1 MANKLQ
7 ILSNGDSFDL
17 FEGEAERFYITY
29 QIHDLSNLQTRN
41 GDFSRRVSL
50 PLTSRNKDILGA
62 ALPTISRF
70 DSVAVGTIPCEILVN
85 DMPALSNAY
94 FVIDTQEENSV
105 TIQIFGGISKFYSDL
120 PDTSIRT
127 LNFPSFFWTDAGIT
141 DKSDATTGV
150 VTAFAQWITNQSY
163 REANQDDLDSAP
175 EMNEGGF
182 FVYCKSILE
191 KIFEGF
197 TDLTFDTSAMDA
209 QFSKY
214 AVGCSMPLIH
224 DRYTNGETAPNNLIE
239 PENYLPNISQRDFV
253 REIFKLQNIV
263 AIEDNDQVTLKYFKS
278 LETTSSANLVL
289 NTDNT
294 KTIYNT
300 FKTYS
305 QINDLKYST
314 DDIIERTDFDS
325 SFSVNSETLPLSG
338 TIIQSKFFPSDEGET
353 LSTADKAA
361 LPYWSVERYVADV
374 NFQPSNGSINFT
386 TNQSSSFEIGDIVD
400 LPVQN
405 ARRIVTLNADN
416 DGGTVDRAFTSATHT
431 NNPKYYRYES
441 ENKELRIVSM
451 EDISS
456 WQYRLNG
463 ELFLSKTSGAKKALF
478 IDALKWDNLKTE
490 YYSLLVDSME
500 KPFIIKAW
508 INIPTISLLTLNPL
522 APVYVEDYNA
532 YFYINKLEQ
541 WRLNTSARVELIE
554 IPI

>member
-1 MANKLQ
+1 VANKLQ

-85 DMPALSNAY
+85 DMPALSDSY

-105 TIQIFGGISKFYSDL
+105 TIQIFGGISKFYSDVPDL
-120 PDTSIRT
+120 PISA
-127 LNFPSFFWTDAGIT
+127 LSF
-141 DKSDATTGV
+141 
-150 VTAFAQWITNQSY
+150 TAFNWTPTGIKSKTDTTSDVVIPDAQWVTNQSE
-163 REANQDDLDSAP
+163 RLLPSSSPNIA
-175 EMNEGGF
+175 EMNEAGF
-182 FVYCKSILE
+182 FIYCHSVLT
-191 KIFEGF
+191 KIFAGF
-197 TDLTFDTSAMDA
+197 TGLTFDTSEMDA
-209 QFSKY
+209 QYSKY
-214 AVGCSMPLIH
+214 AVACAMPLLH
-224 DRYTNGETAPNNLIE
+224 NQYTNGETITTTINPQDYF
-239 PENYLPNISQRDFV
+239 PDISQRDFI

-263 AIEDNDQVTLKYFKS
+263 AVEANNVVTLKYFKG
-278 LETTSSANLVL
+278 LETATSQNLVL

-305 QINDLKYST
+305 QTNELKYSD
-314 DDIIERTDFDS
+314 DDIVEGTDYDS
-325 SFSVNSETLPLSG
+325 SFPVNSETLPLSG
-338 TIIQSKFFPSDEGET
+338 TIIQSKFFPCDLGEA
-353 LSTADKAA
+353 LVPNVRSTAAA
-361 LPYWSVERYVADV
+361 WDVEYFKSAV
-374 NFQPSNGSINFT
+374 NFHPSSGTLNFT
-386 TNQSSSFEIGDIVD
+386 TNHPFEGNIGDIVTSIG
-400 LPVQN
+400 
-405 ARRIVTLNADN
+405 RIVTLDATKES
-416 DGGTVDRAFTSATHT
+416 GTVSTNFTSSTSV
-431 NNPKYYRYES
+431 NIPPYYRYKA
-441 ENKELRIVSM
+441 NGRTMQVVSI
-451 EDISS
+451 EDASLYNMHYNGAVFSS
-456 WQYRLNG
+456 NG
-463 ELFLSKTSGAKKALF
+463 PAKRAEF
-478 IDALKWDNLKTE
+478 TTAMKWDNLKTE
-490 YYSLLVDSME
+490 YYQLLVDSME

-508 INIPTISLLTLNPL
+508 INIPSISLLALNPL

>member
-7 ILSNGDSFDL
+7 ILSNGDTFDL

-85 DMPALSNAY
+85 DMPALSDSY

-105 TIQIFGGISKFYSDL
+105 TIQIFGGISKFYSDVPDL
-120 PDTSIRT
+120 PISA
-127 LNFPSFFWTDAGIT
+127 LSFTAFDWDATGIT
-141 DKSDATTGV
+141 SKTNTTSDV
-150 VTAFAQWITNQSY
+150 VIPDAQWVTNQSY
-163 REANQDDLDSAP
+163 RLTPTQTEQIT
-175 EMNEGGF
+175 EMNEAGF
-182 FVYCKSILE
+182 FIYCHSVLT
-191 KIFEGF
+191 KIFAGF
-197 TDLTFDTSAMDA
+197 TGLTFDTSEMDA
-209 QFSKY
+209 QYSKY
-214 AVGCSMPLIH
+214 AVACAMPLLH
-224 DRYTNGETAPNNLIE
+224 NQYTNGETITTTINPQDYF
-239 PENYLPNISQRDFV
+239 PDISQRDFI
-253 REIFKLQNIV
+253 REIFKLQNIIAV
-263 AIEDNDQVTLKYFKS
+263 EANNVVTLKYFKG
-278 LETTSSANLVL
+278 LESATSQNLVL

-305 QINDLKYST
+305 QTNELKYSD
-314 DDIIERTDFDS
+314 DDIVEGTDYDS
-325 SFSVNSETLPLSG
+325 SFLVNSDTLPLSG
-338 TIIQSKFFPSDEGET
+338 TIIQSKFFPCDVGET
-353 LSTADKAA
+353 ISTKVRAA
-361 LPYWSVERYVADV
+361 VGCWEVESFRSDH
-374 NFQPSNGSINFT
+374 NFHFT
-386 TNQSSSFEIGDIVD
+386 TGTIDFTVSQSASVKIGDLVSFGA
-400 LPVQN
+400 QGY
-405 ARRIVTLNADN
+405 RRIITLNADA
-416 DGGTVDRAFTSATHT
+416 DVGTVDRVFTSTGT
-431 NNPKYYRYES
+431 WQRPFYLRYKKNNRS
-441 ENKELRIVSM
+441 LNIVSV
-451 EDISS
+451 EDQAGSYSFKI
-456 WQYRLNG
+456 NG
-463 ELFLSKTSGAKKALF
+463 ELILSNNPYKRAEFTTAM
-478 IDALKWDNLKTE
+478 KWDNLKTE
-490 YYSLLVDSME
+490 YYQLLVDSME

>member
-85 DMPALSNAY
+85 DMPALSDSY

-105 TIQIFGGISKFYSDL
+105 TIQIFGGISKFYSDVPDL
-120 PDTSIRT
+120 PISA
-127 LNFPSFFWTDAGIT
+127 LSFTAFDWDATGIT
-141 DKSDATTGV
+141 SKTNTTSDV
-150 VTAFAQWITNQSY
+150 VIPDAQWVTNQSY
-163 REANQDDLDSAP
+163 RLAP
-175 EMNEGGF
+175 IDTDQITEMNEAGF
-182 FVYCKSILE
+182 FIYCHSVLT
-191 KIFEGF
+191 KIFAGF
-197 TDLTFDTSAMDA
+197 TGLTFDTSEMDA
-209 QFSKY
+209 QYSKY
-214 AVGCSMPLIH
+214 AVACAMPLLH
-224 DRYTNGETAPNNLIE
+224 NQYTNGETITTTINPQDYF
-239 PENYLPNISQRDFV
+239 PDISQRDFI
-253 REIFKLQNIV
+253 REIFKLQNIIAV
-263 AIEDNDQVTLKYFKS
+263 EANNVVTLKYFKG
-278 LETTSSANLVL
+278 LESATSQNLVL

-305 QINDLKYST
+305 QTNELKYSD
-314 DDIIERTDFDS
+314 DDIVEGTDYDS
-325 SFSVNSETLPLSG
+325 SFLVNSDTLPLSG
-338 TIIQSKFFPSDEGET
+338 TIIQSKFFPCDVGET
-353 LSTADKAA
+353 ISTKVRAA
-361 LPYWSVERYVADV
+361 VGCWEVESFRSDH
-374 NFQPSNGSINFT
+374 NFHFT
-386 TNQSSSFEIGDIVD
+386 TGTIDFTVSQSASVKIGDLVSFGA
-400 LPVQN
+400 QGY
-405 ARRIVTLNADN
+405 RRIITLNADA
-416 DGGTVDRAFTSATHT
+416 DVGTVDRVFTSTGT
-431 NNPKYYRYES
+431 WQRPFYLRYKKNNRS
-441 ENKELRIVSM
+441 LNIVSV
-451 EDISS
+451 EDQAGSYSFKI
-456 WQYRLNG
+456 NG
-463 ELFLSKTSGAKKALF
+463 ELILSNNPYKRAEFTTAM
-478 IDALKWDNLKTE
+478 KWDNLKTE
-490 YYSLLVDSME
+490 YYQLLVDSME

>member
-85 DMPALSNAY
+85 DMPALSDSY

-105 TIQIFGGISKFYSDL
+105 TIQIFGGISKFYSDVPDL
-120 PDTSIRT
+120 PISA
-127 LNFPSFFWTDAGIT
+127 LSFTAFNWTPTGIT
-141 DKSDATTGV
+141 SKTDTTSDV
-150 VTAFAQWITNQSY
+150 VIPDAQWVTNQSE
-163 REANQDDLDSAP
+163 RLLPSSSPNIA
-175 EMNEGGF
+175 EMNEAGF
-182 FVYCKSILE
+182 FIYCHSVLT
-191 KIFEGF
+191 KIFAGF
-197 TDLTFDTSAMDA
+197 TGLTFDTSEMDA
-209 QFSKY
+209 QYSKY
-214 AVGCSMPLIH
+214 AVACAMPLLH
-224 DRYTNGETAPNNLIE
+224 DQYTNGETITTTINPQDYF
-239 PENYLPNISQRDFV
+239 PDISQRDFI

-263 AIEDNDQVTLKYFKS
+263 AVEANNVVTLKYFKG
-278 LETTSSANLVL
+278 LETATSQNLVL

-305 QINDLKYST
+305 QTNELKYSD
-314 DDIIERTDFDS
+314 DDIVEGTDYDS
-325 SFSVNSETLPLSG
+325 SFPVNSDTLPLSG
-338 TIIQSKFFPSDEGET
+338 TIIQSKFFPCDLGEA
-353 LSTADKAA
+353 LVPNVRSTAAA
-361 LPYWSVERYVADV
+361 WDVEYFKSAV
-374 NFQPSNGSINFT
+374 NFHPSSGTLNFT
-386 TNQSSSFEIGDIVD
+386 TNHPFEGNIGDIVTG
-400 LPVQN
+400 VG
-405 ARRIVTLNADN
+405 RIVTLDATKES
-416 DGGTVDRAFTSATHT
+416 GTVSTNFTSSTSV
-431 NNPKYYRYES
+431 NIPPYYRYKA
-441 ENKELRIVSM
+441 NGRTMQVVSI
-451 EDISS
+451 EDASLYNMHYNGAVFSS
-456 WQYRLNG
+456 NQP
-463 ELFLSKTSGAKKALF
+463 AKRAEF
-478 IDALKWDNLKTE
+478 TTAMKWDNLKTE
-490 YYSLLVDSME
+490 YYQLLVDSME

-508 INIPTISLLTLNPL
+508 INIPTISLLKLNPL

>member
-7 ILSNGDSFDL
+7 ILSNGDTFDL

-85 DMPALSNAY
+85 DMPALSDSY

-105 TIQIFGGISKFYSDL
+105 TIQIFGGISKFYSDVPDL
-120 PDTSIRT
+120 PISA
-127 LNFPSFFWTDAGIT
+127 LSFTAFDWDATGIT
-141 DKSDATTGV
+141 SKTNTTSDV
-150 VTAFAQWITNQSY
+150 VIPDAQWVTNQSY
-163 REANQDDLDSAP
+163 RLTPTQTEQIT
-175 EMNEGGF
+175 EMNEAGF
-182 FVYCKSILE
+182 FIYCHSVLT
-191 KIFEGF
+191 KIFAGF
-197 TDLTFDTSAMDA
+197 TGLTFDTSEMDA
-209 QFSKY
+209 QYSKY
-214 AVGCSMPLIH
+214 AVACAMPLLH
-224 DRYTNGETAPNNLIE
+224 NQYTNGETITTTINPQDYF
-239 PENYLPNISQRDFV
+239 PDISQRDFI
-253 REIFKLQNIV
+253 REIFKLQNIIAV
-263 AIEDNDQVTLKYFKS
+263 EANNVVTLKYFKG
-278 LETTSSANLVL
+278 LETATSQNLVL

-305 QINDLKYST
+305 QTNELKYSD
-314 DDIIERTDFDS
+314 DDIVEGTDYDS
-325 SFSVNSETLPLSG
+325 SFLVNSDTLPLSG
-338 TIIQSKFFPSDEGET
+338 TIIQSKFFPCDVGET
-353 LSTADKAA
+353 ISTKVRAA
-361 LPYWSVERYVADV
+361 VGCWEVESFRSDH
-374 NFQPSNGSINFT
+374 NFHFT
-386 TNQSSSFEIGDIVD
+386 TGTIDFTVSQSASVKIGDLVSFGA
-400 LPVQN
+400 QGY
-405 ARRIVTLNADN
+405 RRIITLNADA
-416 DGGTVDRAFTSATHT
+416 DVGTVDRVFTSTGTWQRPFYLRYKA
-431 NNPKYYRYES
+431 NNRS
-441 ENKELRIVSM
+441 LNIVSV
-451 EDISS
+451 EDQAGSYSFKI
-456 WQYRLNG
+456 NG
-463 ELFLSKTSGAKKALF
+463 ELILSNNPYKRAEFTTAM
-478 IDALKWDNLKTE
+478 KWDNLKTE
-490 YYSLLVDSME
+490 YYQLLVDSME

>member
-50 PLTSRNKDILGA
+50 PLTSRNKGILGA
-62 ALPTISRF
+62 ALPSISRF

-85 DMPALSNAY
+85 DMPALSDSY

-105 TIQIFGGISKFYSDL
+105 TIQIFGGISKFYSDVPDL
-120 PDTSIRT
+120 PISA
-127 LNFPSFFWTDAGIT
+127 LSFTAFDWDSAGIISKT
-141 DKSDATTGV
+141 NTTSDV
-150 VTAFAQWITNQSY
+150 VIPNAQWITNQSF
-163 REANQDDLDSAP
+163 RLAGNQTGQIT
-175 EMNEGGF
+175 EMNEAGF
-182 FVYCKSILE
+182 FMYCKSILD

-197 TDLTFDTSAMDA
+197 TNLTFDTSAMDA

-214 AVGCSMPLIH
+214 AVACAMPLLH
-224 DRYTNGETAPNNLIE
+224 DQYTNGDTITNTINPQDYF
-239 PENYLPNISQRDFV
+239 PDISQRDFV

-263 AIEDNDQVTLKYFKS
+263 AVEANNVVTLKYFKA
-278 LETTSSANLVL
+278 LETATSQNLVL

-305 QINDLKYST
+305 QTNELKYSD
-314 DDIIERTDFDS
+314 DDIVERTDADS
-325 SFSVNSETLPLSG
+325 SFPVNSETLPLSG
-338 TIIQSKFFPSDEGET
+338 TIIQSKFFPCDVGET
-353 LSTADKAA
+353 ISTTVRAA
-361 LPYWSVERYVADV
+361 VGCWEVESFRSDYNFHFTTATV
-374 NFQPSNGSINFT
+374 NFTVTDSASVK
-386 TNQSSSFEIGDIVD
+386 IGDLVSFGA
-400 LPVQN
+400 QGY
-405 ARRIVTLNADN
+405 RRIITLNADA
-416 DGGTVDRAFTSATHT
+416 DVGTVDRVFTSTGTWQRPFYLRYKA
-431 NNPKYYRYES
+431 NNRS
-441 ENKELRIVSM
+441 LNIVSV
-451 EDISS
+451 EDQAGSYTFAI
-456 WQYRLNG
+456 NG
-463 ELFLSKTSGAKKALF
+463 ELILSNNPYKRAEFTTAM
-478 IDALKWDNLKTE
+478 KWDNLKTE
-490 YYSLLVDSME
+490 YYQLLVDSME

-541 WRLNTSARVELIE
+541 WRLNTSARVELIQ

>member
-1 MANKLQ
+1 VANKLQ
-7 ILSNGDSFDL
+7 ILSNGDTFDL

-85 DMPALSNAY
+85 DMPALSDSY

-105 TIQIFGGISKFYSDL
+105 TIQIFGGISKFYSDVPDL
-120 PDTSIRT
+120 PISA
-127 LNFPSFFWTDAGIT
+127 LSFTAFDWDSTGIT
-141 DKSDATTGV
+141 SKTNTTSDV
-150 VTAFAQWITNQSY
+150 VIPDAQWITNQSY
-163 REANQDDLDSAP
+163 RLAP
-175 EMNEGGF
+175 IDTEQITEMNEAGF
-182 FVYCKSILE
+182 FIYCHSVLT
-191 KIFEGF
+191 KIFAGF
-197 TDLTFDTSAMDA
+197 TGLTFDTSAMDA
-209 QFSKY
+209 QYSKY
-214 AVGCSMPLIH
+214 AVACAMPLLH
-224 DRYTNGETAPNNLIE
+224 NQYTNSETITTTINPQDYF
-239 PENYLPNISQRDFV
+239 PDISQRDFI

-263 AIEDNDQVTLKYFKS
+263 AVEANNVVTLKYFKG
-278 LETTSSANLVL
+278 LETATSQNLVL

-305 QINDLKYST
+305 QTNELKYSD
-314 DDIIERTDFDS
+314 DDIVERTDADS
-325 SFSVNSETLPLSG
+325 SFNVNSETLPLSG
-338 TIIQSKFFPSDEGET
+338 TIIQSKFFPCDVGET
-353 LSTADKAA
+353 ISTTVRAA
-361 LPYWSVERYVADV
+361 VGCWEVESFRSDY
-374 NFQPSNGSINFT
+374 NFHFT
-386 TNQSSSFEIGDIVD
+386 TGTIDFTVTQSASVKIGDLVSFGA
-400 LPVQN
+400 QGY
-405 ARRIVTLNADN
+405 RRIVTLNADA
-416 DGGTVDRAFTSATHT
+416 DVGTVDRVFTSTGTWQRPFYLRYKT
-431 NNPKYYRYES
+431 NNRS
-441 ENKELRIVSM
+441 LNIVSV
-451 EDISS
+451 EDQAGSYSFKI
-456 WQYRLNG
+456 NG
-463 ELFLSKTSGAKKALF
+463 ELILSNNPYKRAEFT
-478 IDALKWDNLKTE
+478 DAMKWDNLKTE
-490 YYSLLVDSME
+490 YYQLLVDSME

>member
-85 DMPALSNAY
+85 DMPALSDSY

-105 TIQIFGGISKFYSDL
+105 TIQIFGGISKFYSDVPDL
-120 PDTSIRT
+120 PISA
-127 LNFPSFFWTDAGIT
+127 LSFTAFDWTPTGIT
-141 DKSDATTGV
+141 SKTDTTSDV
-150 VTAFAQWITNQSY
+150 VIPDAQWVTNQSE
-163 REANQDDLDSAP
+163 RLLPSSSPNIA
-175 EMNEGGF
+175 EMNEAGF
-182 FVYCKSILE
+182 FIYCHSVLT
-191 KIFEGF
+191 KIFAGF
-197 TDLTFDTSAMDA
+197 TGLTFDTSEMDA
-209 QFSKY
+209 QYSKY
-214 AVGCSMPLIH
+214 AVACAMPLLH
-224 DRYTNGETAPNNLIE
+224 NQYTNGETITTTINPQDYF
-239 PENYLPNISQRDFV
+239 PDISQRDFI

-263 AIEDNDQVTLKYFKS
+263 AVEANNVVTLKYFKG
-278 LETTSSANLVL
+278 LETATSQNLVL

-305 QINDLKYST
+305 QTNELKYSD
-314 DDIIERTDFDS
+314 DDIVEGTDYDS
-325 SFSVNSETLPLSG
+325 SFPVNSDTLPLSG
-338 TIIQSKFFPSDEGET
+338 TIIQSKFFPCDLGEA
-353 LSTADKAA
+353 LVPNVRSTAAA
-361 LPYWSVERYVADV
+361 WDVEYFKSAV
-374 NFQPSNGSINFT
+374 NFHPSSGTLNFT
-386 TNQSSSFEIGDIVD
+386 TNHPFEGNIGDIVTG
-400 LPVQN
+400 VG
-405 ARRIVTLNADN
+405 RIVTLDATKES
-416 DGGTVDRAFTSATHT
+416 GTVSTNFTSSTSV
-431 NNPKYYRYES
+431 NIPPYYRYKA
-441 ENKELRIVSM
+441 NGRTMQVVSI
-451 EDISS
+451 EDASLYNMHYNGAVFSS
-456 WQYRLNG
+456 NQP
-463 ELFLSKTSGAKKALF
+463 AKRAEF
-478 IDALKWDNLKTE
+478 TTAMKWDNLKTE
-490 YYSLLVDSME
+490 YYQLLVDSME

-508 INIPTISLLTLNPL
+508 INIPSISLLALNPL
-522 APVYVEDYNA
+522 APVYVKDYNA

>member
-85 DMPALSNAY
+85 DMPALSDSY

-105 TIQIFGGISKFYSDL
+105 TIQIFGGISKFYSDVPDL
-120 PDTSIRT
+120 PISA
-127 LNFPSFFWTDAGIT
+127 LSFTAFDWDATGIT
-141 DKSDATTGV
+141 SKTDTTSDV
-150 VTAFAQWITNQSY
+150 VIPDAQWVTNQSY
-163 REANQDDLDSAP
+163 RLTPTQTEQIT
-175 EMNEGGF
+175 EMNEAGF
-182 FVYCKSILE
+182 FIYCHSVLT
-191 KIFEGF
+191 KIFAGF
-197 TDLTFDTSAMDA
+197 TGLTFDTSEMDA
-209 QFSKY
+209 QYSKY
-214 AVGCSMPLIH
+214 AVACAMPLLH
-224 DRYTNGETAPNNLIE
+224 DQYTNGETITTTINPQDYF
-239 PENYLPNISQRDFV
+239 PDISQRDFI
-253 REIFKLQNIV
+253 REIFKLQNIIAV
-263 AIEDNDQVTLKYFKS
+263 EANNVVTLKYFKG
-278 LETTSSANLVL
+278 LETATSQNLVL

-305 QINDLKYST
+305 QTNELKYSD
-314 DDIIERTDFDS
+314 DDIVEGTDYDS
-325 SFSVNSETLPLSG
+325 SFLVNSDTLPLSG
-338 TIIQSKFFPSDEGET
+338 TIIQSKFFPCDVGET
-353 LSTADKAA
+353 ISTKVRAA
-361 LPYWSVERYVADV
+361 VACWEVESFRSDH
-374 NFQPSNGSINFT
+374 NFHFT
-386 TNQSSSFEIGDIVD
+386 TGTVDFTVTQSASVKIGDLVSFGA
-400 LPVQN
+400 QGY
-405 ARRIVTLNADN
+405 RRIITLNADA
-416 DGGTVDRAFTSATHT
+416 DVGTVDRVFTSTGT
-431 NNPKYYRYES
+431 WQRPFYLRYKKNNRS
-441 ENKELRIVSM
+441 LNIVSV
-451 EDISS
+451 EDQAGSYSFKI
-456 WQYRLNG
+456 NG
-463 ELFLSKTSGAKKALF
+463 ELILSNNPYKRAEFTTAM
-478 IDALKWDNLKTE
+478 KWDNLKTE
-490 YYSLLVDSME
+490 YYQLLVDSME

>member
-7 ILSNGDSFDL
+7 ILSNGETFDL

-50 PLTSRNKDILGA
+50 PLTSRNKNILGA

-85 DMPALSNAY
+85 DMPALSDSY
-94 FVIDTQEENSV
+94 FVIDTQKENSV
-105 TIQIFGGISKFYSDL
+105 TIQIFGGISKFYSDVPDL
-120 PDTSIRT
+120 PISA
-127 LNFPSFFWTDAGIT
+127 LSFTAFDWDSTGIT
-141 DKSDATTGV
+141 SKTNTTTGV
-150 VTAFAQWITNQSY
+150 VIPDAQWITNQSF
-163 REANQDDLDSAP
+163 RLAGNQTGQIT
-175 EMNEGGF
+175 EMNEAGF
-182 FVYCKSILE
+182 FMYCKSILDE
-191 KIFEGF
+191 IFDGF
-197 TDLTFDTSAMDA
+197 TNLTFDTSAMDA

-263 AIEDNDQVTLKYFKS
+263 AIEANDQVTLKYFKS

-305 QINDLKYST
+305 QTNNLKYST

-431 NNPKYYRYES
+431 NNPKYYRYKS

-508 INIPTISLLTLNPL
+508 INIPSISLLALNPL

>member
-1 MANKLQ
+1 VANKLQ

-85 DMPALSNAY
+85 DMPALSDSY

-105 TIQIFGGISKFYSDL
+105 TIQIFGGISKFYSDVPDL
-120 PDTSIRT
+120 PISALSFTAFDWDTT
-127 LNFPSFFWTDAGIT
+127 GIT
-141 DKSDATTGV
+141 SKTDTTSDV
-150 VTAFAQWITNQSY
+150 VIPDAQWVTNQSE
-163 REANQDDLDSAP
+163 RLLPSSSPNIA
-175 EMNEGGF
+175 EMNEAGF
-182 FVYCKSILE
+182 FIYCHSVLT
-191 KIFEGF
+191 KIFAGF
-197 TDLTFDTSAMDA
+197 TGLTFDTSEMDA
-209 QFSKY
+209 QYSKY
-214 AVGCSMPLIH
+214 AVACAMPLLH
-224 DRYTNGETAPNNLIE
+224 NQYTNGDTITTTINPQDYF
-239 PENYLPNISQRDFV
+239 PDISQRDFI

-263 AIEDNDQVTLKYFKS
+263 AVEANNVVTLKYFKG
-278 LETTSSANLVL
+278 LETATSQNLVL

-305 QINDLKYST
+305 QTNELKYSD
-314 DDIIERTDFDS
+314 DDIVEGTDYDS
-325 SFSVNSETLPLSG
+325 SFLVNSETLPLSG
-338 TIIQSKFFPSDEGET
+338 TIIQSKFFPCDLGEA
-353 LSTADKAA
+353 LVPNVRSTVAA
-361 LPYWSVERYVADV
+361 WDVEYFKSAV
-374 NFQPSNGSINFT
+374 NFHPISGTLNFT
-386 TNQSSSFEIGDIVD
+386 TNHPFEGNIGDIVTGIG
-400 LPVQN
+400 
-405 ARRIVTLNADN
+405 RIVTLDATKES
-416 DGGTVDRAFTSATHT
+416 GTVSTNFTSSTSV
-431 NNPKYYRYES
+431 NIPPYYRYKS
-441 ENKELRIVSM
+441 NGRTMQVVSI
-451 EDISS
+451 EDASLYNMHYNGVVFSS
-456 WQYRLNG
+456 NQP
-463 ELFLSKTSGAKKALF
+463 AKRAEF
-478 IDALKWDNLKTE
+478 TTAMKWDNLKTD
-490 YYSLLVDSME
+490 YYQLLVDSME

>member
-7 ILSNGDSFDL
+7 ILSNGNTFDL

-85 DMPALSNAY
+85 DMPALSDSY

-105 TIQIFGGISKFYSDL
+105 TIQIFGGISKFYSDVPDL
-120 PDTSIRT
+120 PISA
-127 LNFPSFFWTDAGIT
+127 LSFTAFDWD
-141 DKSDATTGV
+141 TTGIISKTNTTSDIV
-150 VTAFAQWITNQSY
+150 IPNAQWITNQSY
-163 REANQDDLDSAP
+163 RLVSGVATIT
-175 EMNEGGF
+175 EMNEAGF
-182 FVYCKSILE
+182 FVYCHSILT
-191 KIFEGF
+191 KIFAGF
-197 TDLTFDTSAMDA
+197 TGLTFDTSEMDA
-209 QFSKY
+209 QYSKY
-214 AVGCSMPLIH
+214 AVACAMPLLH
-224 DRYTNGETAPNNLIE
+224 NQYTNGETITTTINPQDYF
-239 PENYLPNISQRDFV
+239 PDISQRDFV

-263 AIEDNDQVTLKYFKS
+263 AVEANNVVTLKYFKG
-278 LETTSSANLVL
+278 LETATSQNLVL

-305 QINDLKYST
+305 QTNELKYSD
-314 DDIIERTDFDS
+314 DDIVEGTDYDS
-325 SFSVNSETLPLSG
+325 SFLVNSETLPLSG
-338 TIIQSKFFPSDEGET
+338 TIIQSKFFPCDVGET
-353 LSTADKAA
+353 PVTRAAVAAWEVEYFTVPFGLQFTSTSGT
-361 LPYWSVERYVADV
+361 P
-374 NFQPSNGSINFT
+374 NFT
-386 TNQSSSFEIGDIVD
+386 MNQRFEGNIGDLALFGASLMRV
-400 LPVQN
+400 
-405 ARRIVTLNADN
+405 VTLDATKES
-416 DGGTVDRAFTSATHT
+416 GTVDRNFTSSSTSNLVYYLRYKSNGRTMQIASVENSSSYNFRYNGEIFTS
-431 NNPKYYRYES
+431 NNP
-441 ENKELRIVSM
+441 
-451 EDISS
+451 
-456 WQYRLNG
+456 
-463 ELFLSKTSGAKKALF
+463 SKRAEFTTAM
-478 IDALKWDNLKTE
+478 KWDNLKTE
-490 YYSLLVDSME
+490 YYQLLVESME
-500 KPFIIKAW
+500 KPFIVQAW

>member
-7 ILSNGDSFDL
+7 ILSNGDTFDL

-85 DMPALSNAY
+85 DMPALSDSY

-105 TIQIFGGISKFYSDL
+105 TIQIFGGISKFYSDVPDL
-120 PDTSIRT
+120 PISA
-127 LNFPSFFWTDAGIT
+127 LSFTAFDWDATGIT
-141 DKSDATTGV
+141 SKTNTTSDV
-150 VTAFAQWITNQSY
+150 VIPDAQWVTNQSY
-163 REANQDDLDSAP
+163 RLAP
-175 EMNEGGF
+175 IDTDQITEMNEAGF
-182 FVYCKSILE
+182 FIYCHSVLT
-191 KIFEGF
+191 KIFAGF
-197 TDLTFDTSAMDA
+197 TGLTFDTSEMDA
-209 QFSKY
+209 QYSKY
-214 AVGCSMPLIH
+214 AVACAMPLLH
-224 DRYTNGETAPNNLIE
+224 NQYTNGETITTTINPQDYF
-239 PENYLPNISQRDFV
+239 PDISQRDFI
-253 REIFKLQNIV
+253 REIFKLQNIIAV
-263 AIEDNDQVTLKYFKS
+263 EANNVVTLKYFKG
-278 LETTSSANLVL
+278 LESATSQNLVL

-305 QINDLKYST
+305 QTNELKYSD
-314 DDIIERTDFDS
+314 DDIVEGTDYDS
-325 SFSVNSETLPLSG
+325 SFLVNSDTLPLSG
-338 TIIQSKFFPSDEGET
+338 TIIQSKFFPCDVGET
-353 LSTADKAA
+353 ISTKVRAA
-361 LPYWSVERYVADV
+361 VGCWEVESFRSDH
-374 NFQPSNGSINFT
+374 NFHFT
-386 TNQSSSFEIGDIVD
+386 TGTVDFTVTQSASVKIGDLVSFGA
-400 LPVQN
+400 QGY
-405 ARRIVTLNADN
+405 RRIITLNADA
-416 DGGTVDRAFTSATHT
+416 DVGTVDRVFTSTGT
-431 NNPKYYRYES
+431 WQRPFYLRYKKNNRS
-441 ENKELRIVSM
+441 LNIVSV
-451 EDISS
+451 EDQAGSYSFKI
-456 WQYRLNG
+456 NG
-463 ELFLSKTSGAKKALF
+463 ELILSNNPYKRAEFTTAM
-478 IDALKWDNLKTE
+478 KWDNLKTE
-490 YYSLLVDSME
+490 YYQLLVDSME

>member
-85 DMPALSNAY
+85 DMPALSDSY

-105 TIQIFGGISKFYSDL
+105 TIQIFGGISKFYSDVPDL
-120 PDTSIRT
+120 PISA
-127 LNFPSFFWTDAGIT
+127 LSF
-141 DKSDATTGV
+141 
-150 VTAFAQWITNQSY
+150 TAFDWTPTGIISKTDTTSDVVIPDAQWVTNQSE
-163 REANQDDLDSAP
+163 RLLPSSSPNIA
-175 EMNEGGF
+175 EMNEAGF
-182 FVYCKSILE
+182 FIYCHSVLT
-191 KIFEGF
+191 KIFAGF
-197 TDLTFDTSAMDA
+197 TGLTFDTSEMDA
-209 QFSKY
+209 QYSKY
-214 AVGCSMPLIH
+214 AVACAMPLLH
-224 DRYTNGETAPNNLIE
+224 NQYTNGDTITTTINPQDYF
-239 PENYLPNISQRDFV
+239 PEISQRDFV

-263 AIEDNDQVTLKYFKS
+263 AVEANNVVTLKYFKG
-278 LETTSSANLVL
+278 LETATSQNLVL

-305 QINDLKYST
+305 QTNELKYSD
-314 DDIIERTDFDS
+314 DDIVERTDADS
-325 SFSVNSETLPLSG
+325 SFPVNSETLPLSG
-338 TIIQSKFFPSDEGET
+338 TIIQSKFFPCDLGEA
-353 LSTADKAA
+353 LVPNVRSTVAA
-361 LPYWSVERYVADV
+361 WDVEYFKSAV
-374 NFQPSNGSINFT
+374 NFHPNSGTLNFT
-386 TNQSSSFEIGDIVD
+386 TNHPFEGNIGDIVTGIG
-400 LPVQN
+400 
-405 ARRIVTLNADN
+405 RIVTLDATKES
-416 DGGTVDRAFTSATHT
+416 GTVSTNFTSSTSV
-431 NNPKYYRYES
+431 NIPPYYRYKA
-441 ENKELRIVSM
+441 NGRTMQVVSI
-451 EDISS
+451 EDASLYNMHYNGEVISS
-456 WQYRLNG
+456 NQP
-463 ELFLSKTSGAKKALF
+463 AKRAEF
-478 IDALKWDNLKTE
+478 TTAMKWDNLKTE
-490 YYSLLVDSME
+490 YYQLLVDSME

>member
-85 DMPALSNAY
+85 DMPALSDSY

-105 TIQIFGGISKFYSDL
+105 TIQIFGGISKFYSDVPDL
-120 PDTSIRT
+120 PISA
-127 LNFPSFFWTDAGIT
+127 LSF
-141 DKSDATTGV
+141 
-150 VTAFAQWITNQSY
+150 TAFDWTPTGIISKTDTTSDVVIPDAQWVTNQSE
-163 REANQDDLDSAP
+163 RLLPSSSPNIA
-175 EMNEGGF
+175 EMNEAGF
-182 FVYCKSILE
+182 FIYCHSVLT
-191 KIFEGF
+191 KIFAGF
-197 TDLTFDTSAMDA
+197 TGLTFDTSEMDA
-209 QFSKY
+209 QYSKY
-214 AVGCSMPLIH
+214 AVACAMPLLH
-224 DRYTNGETAPNNLIE
+224 NQYTNGDTITTTINPQDYF
-239 PENYLPNISQRDFV
+239 PEISQRDFV

-263 AIEDNDQVTLKYFKS
+263 AVEANNVVTLKYFKG
-278 LETTSSANLVL
+278 LETATSQNLVL

-305 QINDLKYST
+305 QTNELKYSD
-314 DDIIERTDFDS
+314 DDIVERTDADS
-325 SFSVNSETLPLSG
+325 SFPVNSETLPLSG
-338 TIIQSKFFPSDEGET
+338 TIIQSKFFPCDVGEA
-353 LSTADKAA
+353 LVPNVRSTVAA
-361 LPYWSVERYVADV
+361 WDVEYFKSAV
-374 NFQPSNGSINFT
+374 NFHPNSGTLNFT
-386 TNQSSSFEIGDIVD
+386 TNHPFEGNIGDIVTGIG
-400 LPVQN
+400 
-405 ARRIVTLNADN
+405 RIVTLDATKES
-416 DGGTVDRAFTSATHT
+416 GTVSTNFTSSTSV
-431 NNPKYYRYES
+431 NIPPYYRYKA
-441 ENKELRIVSM
+441 NGRTMQVVSI
-451 EDISS
+451 EDASLYNMHYNGEVISS
-456 WQYRLNG
+456 NQP
-463 ELFLSKTSGAKKALF
+463 AKRAEF
-478 IDALKWDNLKTE
+478 TTAMKWDNLKTE
-490 YYSLLVDSME
+490 YYQLLVDSME

>member
-85 DMPALSNAY
+85 DMPALSDSY

-105 TIQIFGGISKFYSDL
+105 TIQIFGGISKFYSDVPDL
-120 PDTSIRT
+120 PISA
-127 LNFPSFFWTDAGIT
+127 LSFTAFDWDATGIT
-141 DKSDATTGV
+141 SKTDTTSDV
-150 VTAFAQWITNQSY
+150 VIPDAQWVTNQSE
-163 REANQDDLDSAP
+163 RLLPSSSPNIA
-175 EMNEGGF
+175 EMNEAGF
-182 FVYCKSILE
+182 FIYCHSVLT
-191 KIFEGF
+191 KIFAGF
-197 TDLTFDTSAMDA
+197 TGLTFDTSEMDA
-209 QFSKY
+209 QYSKY
-214 AVGCSMPLIH
+214 AVACAMPLLH
-224 DRYTNGETAPNNLIE
+224 DQYTNGDTITTTINPQDYF
-239 PENYLPNISQRDFV
+239 PEISQRDFV

-263 AIEDNDQVTLKYFKS
+263 AVEANNVVTLKYFKG
-278 LETTSSANLVL
+278 LETATSQNLVL

-305 QINDLKYST
+305 QTNELKYSD
-314 DDIIERTDFDS
+314 DDIVEGTDYDS
-325 SFSVNSETLPLSG
+325 SFPVNSDTLPLSG
-338 TIIQSKFFPSDEGET
+338 TIIQSKFFPCDLGEA
-353 LSTADKAA
+353 LVPNVRSTAAA
-361 LPYWSVERYVADV
+361 WDVEYFKSAV
-374 NFQPSNGSINFT
+374 NFHPSSGTLNFT
-386 TNQSSSFEIGDIVD
+386 TNHPFEGNIGDIVTG
-400 LPVQN
+400 VG
-405 ARRIVTLNADN
+405 RIVTLDATKES
-416 DGGTVDRAFTSATHT
+416 GTVSTNFTSSTSV
-431 NNPKYYRYES
+431 NIPPYYRYKA
-441 ENKELRIVSM
+441 NGRTMQVVSI
-451 EDISS
+451 EDASLYNMHYNGAVFSS
-456 WQYRLNG
+456 NQP
-463 ELFLSKTSGAKKALF
+463 AKRAEF
-478 IDALKWDNLKTE
+478 TTAMKWDNLKTE
-490 YYSLLVDSME
+490 YYQLLVDSME

-508 INIPTISLLTLNPL
+508 INIPTLSLLKLNPL

>member
-7 ILSNGDSFDL
+7 ILSNGDTFDL

-85 DMPALSNAY
+85 DMPALSDSY

-105 TIQIFGGISKFYSDL
+105 TIQIFGGISKFYSDVPDL
-120 PDTSIRT
+120 PISA
-127 LNFPSFFWTDAGIT
+127 LSFTAFDWTPTGIT
-141 DKSDATTGV
+141 SKTDTTSDV
-150 VTAFAQWITNQSY
+150 VIPDAQWVTNQSE
-163 REANQDDLDSAP
+163 RLLPSSSPNVA
-175 EMNEGGF
+175 EMNEAGF
-182 FVYCKSILE
+182 FIYCHSVLT
-191 KIFEGF
+191 KIFAGF
-197 TDLTFDTSAMDA
+197 TGLTFDTSAMDA

-214 AVGCSMPLIH
+214 AVACAMPLLH
-224 DRYTNGETAPNNLIE
+224 DQYTNGETITTTINPQDYF
-239 PENYLPNISQRDFV
+239 PDISQRDFV

-263 AIEDNDQVTLKYFKS
+263 AVEANNVVTLKYFKG
-278 LETTSSANLVL
+278 LETATSQNLVL

-305 QINDLKYST
+305 QTNELKYSD
-314 DDIIERTDFDS
+314 DDIVEGTDFDS
-325 SFSVNSETLPLSG
+325 SFIVNSETLPLSG
-338 TIIQSKFFPSDEGET
+338 TIIQSKFFPCDLGEA
-353 LSTADKAA
+353 LVPNVRSTVAA
-361 LPYWSVERYVADV
+361 WDVEYFKSAV
-374 NFQPSNGSINFT
+374 NFSPSSGTLNFT
-386 TNQSSSFEIGDIVD
+386 TNHPFEGNVGDIVTSIG
-400 LPVQN
+400 
-405 ARRIVTLNADN
+405 RIVTLDATKES
-416 DGGTVDRAFTSATHT
+416 GTVSTNFTSSTSV
-431 NNPKYYRYES
+431 NIPPYYRYKA
-441 ENKELRIVSM
+441 NGRTMQVVSI
-451 EDISS
+451 EDASLYNMHYNGVVFSS
-456 WQYRLNG
+456 NQP
-463 ELFLSKTSGAKKALF
+463 AKRAEF
-478 IDALKWDNLKTE
+478 TTAMKWDNLKTE
-490 YYSLLVDSME
+490 YYQLLVDSME
-500 KPFIIKAW
+500 KPFIVKAW

>member
-7 ILSNGDSFDL
+7 ILSNGNTFDL

-85 DMPALSNAY
+85 DMPALSDSY

-105 TIQIFGGISKFYSDL
+105 TIQIFGGISKFYSDVPDL
-120 PDTSIRT
+120 PISA
-127 LNFPSFFWTDAGIT
+127 LSFTAFDWDATGIT
-141 DKSDATTGV
+141 SKTNTTSDV
-150 VTAFAQWITNQSY
+150 VIPDAQWVTNQSY
-163 REANQDDLDSAP
+163 RLTPTQTEQIT
-175 EMNEGGF
+175 EMNEAGF
-182 FVYCKSILE
+182 FIYCHSVLT
-191 KIFEGF
+191 KIFAGF
-197 TDLTFDTSAMDA
+197 TGLTFDTSEMDA
-209 QFSKY
+209 QYSKY
-214 AVGCSMPLIH
+214 AVACAMPLLH
-224 DRYTNGETAPNNLIE
+224 DQYTNGETITTTINPQDYF
-239 PENYLPNISQRDFV
+239 PDISQRDFI
-253 REIFKLQNIV
+253 REIFKLQNIIAV
-263 AIEDNDQVTLKYFKS
+263 EANNVVTLKYFKG
-278 LETTSSANLVL
+278 LETATSQNLVL

-305 QINDLKYST
+305 QTNELKYSD
-314 DDIIERTDFDS
+314 DDIVEGTDYDS
-325 SFSVNSETLPLSG
+325 SFLVNSDTLPLSG
-338 TIIQSKFFPSDEGET
+338 TIIQSKFFPCDVGET
-353 LSTADKAA
+353 ISTKVRAA
-361 LPYWSVERYVADV
+361 VACWEVESFRSDH
-374 NFQPSNGSINFT
+374 NFHFT
-386 TNQSSSFEIGDIVD
+386 TGTVDFTVTQSASVKIGDLVSFGA
-400 LPVQN
+400 QGY
-405 ARRIVTLNADN
+405 RRIITLNADA
-416 DGGTVDRAFTSATHT
+416 DVGTVDRVFTSTGT
-431 NNPKYYRYES
+431 WQRPFYLRYKKNNRS
-441 ENKELRIVSM
+441 LNIVSV
-451 EDISS
+451 EDQAGSYSFKI
-456 WQYRLNG
+456 NG
-463 ELFLSKTSGAKKALF
+463 ELILSNNPYKRAEFTTAM
-478 IDALKWDNLKTE
+478 KWDNLKTE
-490 YYSLLVDSME
+490 YYQLLVDSME

>member
-7 ILSNGDSFDL
+7 ILSNGNTFDL

-85 DMPALSNAY
+85 DMPALSDSY

-105 TIQIFGGISKFYSDL
+105 TIQIFGGISKFYSDVPDL
-120 PDTSIRT
+120 PISA
-127 LNFPSFFWTDAGIT
+127 LSFTAFDWTPTGIT
-141 DKSDATTGV
+141 SKTDTTSDV
-150 VTAFAQWITNQSY
+150 VIPDAQWVTNQSE
-163 REANQDDLDSAP
+163 RLLPSSSPNVA
-175 EMNEGGF
+175 EMNEAGF
-182 FVYCKSILE
+182 FIYCHSVLT
-191 KIFEGF
+191 KIFAGF
-197 TDLTFDTSAMDA
+197 TGLTFDTSAMDA

-214 AVGCSMPLIH
+214 AVACAMPLLH
-224 DRYTNGETAPNNLIE
+224 NQYTNGETITTTINPQDYF
-239 PENYLPNISQRDFV
+239 PDISQRDFV

-263 AIEDNDQVTLKYFKS
+263 AVEANNVVTLKYFKG
-278 LETTSSANLVL
+278 LETATSQNLVL

-305 QINDLKYST
+305 QTNELKYSD
-314 DDIIERTDFDS
+314 DDIVEGTDFDS

-338 TIIQSKFFPSDEGET
+338 TIIQSKFFPCDLGEA
-353 LSTADKAA
+353 LVPNVRSTAAA
-361 LPYWSVERYVADV
+361 WDVEYFKSAV
-374 NFQPSNGSINFT
+374 NFSPSSGTLNFT
-386 TNQSSSFEIGDIVD
+386 TNHPFEGNVGDIVD
-400 LPVQN
+400 SIG
-405 ARRIVTLNADN
+405 RIVTLDATKES
-416 DGGTVDRAFTSATHT
+416 GTVSTNFTSSTSV
-431 NNPKYYRYES
+431 NIPPYYRYKS
-441 ENKELRIVSM
+441 NGRTMQVVSI
-451 EDISS
+451 EDASLYNMHYNGVVFSS
-456 WQYRLNG
+456 NQP
-463 ELFLSKTSGAKKALF
+463 SKRAEFTTAM
-478 IDALKWDNLKTE
+478 KWDNLKTE
-490 YYSLLVDSME
+490 YYQLLVDSME
-500 KPFIIKAW
+500 KPFIVKAW

>member
-1 MANKLQ
+1 VANKLQ

-85 DMPALSNAY
+85 DMPALSDSY

-105 TIQIFGGISKFYSDL
+105 TIQIFGGISKFYSDVPDL
-120 PDTSIRT
+120 PISA
-127 LNFPSFFWTDAGIT
+127 LSF
-141 DKSDATTGV
+141 
-150 VTAFAQWITNQSY
+150 TAFNWTPTGIKRKTDTTSDVVIPDAQWVTNQSE
-163 REANQDDLDSAP
+163 RLLPSSSPNIA
-175 EMNEGGF
+175 EMNEAGF
-182 FVYCKSILE
+182 FIYCHSVLT
-191 KIFEGF
+191 KIFAGF
-197 TDLTFDTSAMDA
+197 TGLTFDTSEMDA
-209 QFSKY
+209 QYSKY
-214 AVGCSMPLIH
+214 AVACAMPLLH
-224 DRYTNGETAPNNLIE
+224 NQYTNGETITTTINPQDYF
-239 PENYLPNISQRDFV
+239 PDISQRDFI

-263 AIEDNDQVTLKYFKS
+263 AVEANNVVTLKYFKG
-278 LETTSSANLVL
+278 LETATSQNLVL

-305 QINDLKYST
+305 QTNELKYSD
-314 DDIIERTDFDS
+314 DDIVEGTDYDS
-325 SFSVNSETLPLSG
+325 SFPVNSETLPLSG
-338 TIIQSKFFPSDEGET
+338 TIIQSKFFPCDLGEA
-353 LSTADKAA
+353 LVPNVRSTAAA
-361 LPYWSVERYVADV
+361 WDVEYFKSAV
-374 NFQPSNGSINFT
+374 NFHPSSGTLNFT
-386 TNQSSSFEIGDIVD
+386 TNHPFEGNIGDIVTGIG
-400 LPVQN
+400 
-405 ARRIVTLNADN
+405 RIVTLDATKES
-416 DGGTVDRAFTSATHT
+416 GTVSTNFTSSTSV
-431 NNPKYYRYES
+431 NIPPYYRYKA
-441 ENKELRIVSM
+441 NGRTMQVVSI
-451 EDISS
+451 EDASLYNMHYNGAVFSS
-456 WQYRLNG
+456 NG
-463 ELFLSKTSGAKKALF
+463 PAKRAEF
-478 IDALKWDNLKTE
+478 TTAMKWDNLKTE
-490 YYSLLVDSME
+490 YYQLLVDSME

-508 INIPTISLLTLNPL
+508 INIPSISLLALNPL

>member
-85 DMPALSNAY
+85 DMPALSDSY

-120 PDTSIRT
+120 PDLPISA
-127 LNFPSFFWTDAGIT
+127 LSFTAFDWDATGIT
-141 DKSDATTGV
+141 SKTNTTTGV
-150 VTAFAQWITNQSY
+150 VIPNAQWVTNQSY
-163 REANQDDLDSAP
+163 RLAP
-175 EMNEGGF
+175 TQTDQITQMNEAGF
-182 FVYCKSILE
+182 FMYCKSIVD

-197 TDLTFDTSAMDA
+197 TNLSFDTSAMDA
-209 QFSKY
+209 QYSKY
-214 AVGCSMPLIH
+214 AVACAMPLLH
-224 DRYTNGETAPNNLIE
+224 NQYTNGETITTTINPQDYF
-239 PENYLPNISQRDFV
+239 PDISQRDFI

-263 AIEDNDQVTLKYFKS
+263 AVEANNVVTLKYFKG
-278 LETTSSANLVL
+278 LETATSQNLVL

-305 QINDLKYST
+305 QTNELKYSD
-314 DDIIERTDFDS
+314 DDIVERTDADS
-325 SFSVNSETLPLSG
+325 SFPVNSETLPLSG
-338 TIIQSKFFPSDEGET
+338 TIIQSKFFPCDVGET
-353 LSTADKAA
+353 ISTTVRATVGC
-361 LPYWSVERYVADV
+361 WEVESFRSDY
-374 NFQPSNGSINFT
+374 NFHFTTGTLNFT
-386 TNQSSSFEIGDIVD
+386 VTDSASVKVGDLVFFGA
-400 LPVQN
+400 QGY
-405 ARRIVTLNADN
+405 RRIVTLNADA
-416 DGGTVDRAFTSATHT
+416 DAGTVDRLFTSTGTWQRPDYLRYKA
-431 NNPKYYRYES
+431 NNRS
-441 ENKELRIVSM
+441 LNIVSV
-451 EDISS
+451 EDQAGSYSFAI
-456 WQYRLNG
+456 NG
-463 ELFLSKTSGAKKALF
+463 ELILSNNPHKRAEFT
-478 IDALKWDNLKTE
+478 DAMKWDNLKTE
-490 YYSLLVDSME
+490 YYQLLVDSME
-500 KPFIIKAW
+500 KPFIVKAW

>member
-7 ILSNGDSFDL
+7 ILSNGNTFDL

-85 DMPALSNAY
+85 DMPALSDSY

-105 TIQIFGGISKFYSDL
+105 TIQIFGGISKFYSDVPDL
-120 PDTSIRT
+120 PISA
-127 LNFPSFFWTDAGIT
+127 LSF
-141 DKSDATTGV
+141 
-150 VTAFAQWITNQSY
+150 TAFDWTPTGIISKTDTTSDVVIPDAQWVTNQSE
-163 REANQDDLDSAP
+163 RLLPSSSPNIA
-175 EMNEGGF
+175 EMNEAGF
-182 FVYCKSILE
+182 FIYCHSVLT
-191 KIFEGF
+191 KIFAGF
-197 TDLTFDTSAMDA
+197 TGLTFDTSAMDA
-209 QFSKY
+209 QYSKY
-214 AVGCSMPLIH
+214 AVACAMPLLH
-224 DRYTNGETAPNNLIE
+224 DQYTNGDTITTTINPQDYF
-239 PENYLPNISQRDFV
+239 PDISQRDFI

-263 AIEDNDQVTLKYFKS
+263 AVEANNVVTLKYFKG
-278 LETTSSANLVL
+278 LETATSQNLVL

-305 QINDLKYST
+305 QTNELKYSD
-314 DDIIERTDFDS
+314 DDIVEGTDYDS
-325 SFSVNSETLPLSG
+325 SFLVNSETLPLSG
-338 TIIQSKFFPSDEGET
+338 TIIQSKFFPCDLGEA
-353 LSTADKAA
+353 LVPNVRSTVAA
-361 LPYWSVERYVADV
+361 WDVEYFKSAV
-374 NFQPSNGSINFT
+374 NFHPSSGTLNFT
-386 TNQSSSFEIGDIVD
+386 TNHPFEGNIGDIVTGIG
-400 LPVQN
+400 
-405 ARRIVTLNADN
+405 RIVTLDATKES
-416 DGGTVDRAFTSATHT
+416 GTVSTNFTSSTSV
-431 NNPKYYRYES
+431 NIPPYYRYKS
-441 ENKELRIVSM
+441 NGRTMQVVSI
-451 EDISS
+451 EDASLYNMHYNGVVFSS
-456 WQYRLNG
+456 NQP
-463 ELFLSKTSGAKKALF
+463 AKRAEF
-478 IDALKWDNLKTE
+478 TTAMKWDNLKTE
-490 YYSLLVDSME
+490 YYQLLVDSME

>member
-7 ILSNGDSFDL
+7 ILSNGNTFDL

-85 DMPALSNAY
+85 DMPALSDSY

-105 TIQIFGGISKFYSDL
+105 TIQIFGGISKFYSDVPDL
-120 PDTSIRT
+120 PISA
-127 LNFPSFFWTDAGIT
+127 LSFTAFDWTPTGIT
-141 DKSDATTGV
+141 SKTDTTSDV
-150 VTAFAQWITNQSY
+150 VIPDAQWVTNQSE
-163 REANQDDLDSAP
+163 RLLPSSSPNIA
-175 EMNEGGF
+175 EMNEAGF
-182 FVYCKSILE
+182 FIYCHSVLT
-191 KIFEGF
+191 KIFAGF
-197 TDLTFDTSAMDA
+197 TGLTFDTSAMDA
-209 QFSKY
+209 QYSKY
-214 AVGCSMPLIH
+214 AVACAMPLLH
-224 DRYTNGETAPNNLIE
+224 NQYTNGETITTTINPQDYF
-239 PENYLPNISQRDFV
+239 PDISQRDFV

-263 AIEDNDQVTLKYFKS
+263 AVEANNVVTLKYFKG
-278 LETTSSANLVL
+278 LETATSQNLVL

-305 QINDLKYST
+305 QTNELKYSD
-314 DDIIERTDFDS
+314 DDIVEGTDFDS

-338 TIIQSKFFPSDEGET
+338 TIIQSKFFPCDLGEA
-353 LSTADKAA
+353 LVPNVRSTVAA
-361 LPYWSVERYVADV
+361 WDVEYFKSAV
-374 NFQPSNGSINFT
+374 NFNPSSGTLNFT
-386 TNQSSSFEIGDIVD
+386 TNHPFEGNVGDIVD
-400 LPVQN
+400 SIG
-405 ARRIVTLNADN
+405 RIVTLDATKES
-416 DGGTVDRAFTSATHT
+416 GTVSTNFTSSTSV
-431 NNPKYYRYES
+431 NIPPYYRYKS
-441 ENKELRIVSM
+441 NGRTMQVVSI
-451 EDISS
+451 EDASLYNMHYNGAVFSS
-456 WQYRLNG
+456 NQP
-463 ELFLSKTSGAKKALF
+463 AKRAEF
-478 IDALKWDNLKTE
+478 TTAMKWDNLKTE
-490 YYSLLVDSME
+490 YYQLLVDSME
-500 KPFIIKAW
+500 KPFIVQAW

>member
-1 MANKLQ
+1 VANKLQ

-85 DMPALSNAY
+85 DMPALSDSY

-105 TIQIFGGISKFYSDL
+105 TIQIFGGISKFYSDVPDL
-120 PDTSIRT
+120 PISA
-127 LNFPSFFWTDAGIT
+127 LSF
-141 DKSDATTGV
+141 
-150 VTAFAQWITNQSY
+150 TAFNWTPTGIKSKTDTTSDVVIPDAQWVTNQSE
-163 REANQDDLDSAP
+163 RLLPSSSPNIA
-175 EMNEGGF
+175 EMNEAGF
-182 FVYCKSILE
+182 FIYCHSVLT
-191 KIFEGF
+191 KIFAGF
-197 TDLTFDTSAMDA
+197 TGLTFDTSEMDA
-209 QFSKY
+209 QYFKY
-214 AVGCSMPLIH
+214 AVACAMPLLH
-224 DRYTNGETAPNNLIE
+224 NQYTNGETITTTINPQDYF
-239 PENYLPNISQRDFV
+239 PDISQRDFI

-263 AIEDNDQVTLKYFKS
+263 AVEANNVVTLKYFKG
-278 LETTSSANLVL
+278 LETATSQNLVL

-305 QINDLKYST
+305 QTNELKYSD
-314 DDIIERTDFDS
+314 DDIVEGTDYDS
-325 SFSVNSETLPLSG
+325 SFPVNSETLPLSG
-338 TIIQSKFFPSDEGET
+338 TIIQSKFFPCDLGEA
-353 LSTADKAA
+353 LVPNVRSTAAA
-361 LPYWSVERYVADV
+361 WDVEYFKSAV
-374 NFQPSNGSINFT
+374 NFHPSSGTLNFT
-386 TNQSSSFEIGDIVD
+386 TNHPFEGNIGDIVTSIG
-400 LPVQN
+400 
-405 ARRIVTLNADN
+405 RIVTLDATKES
-416 DGGTVDRAFTSATHT
+416 GTVSTNFTSSTSV
-431 NNPKYYRYES
+431 NIPPYYRYKA
-441 ENKELRIVSM
+441 NGRTMQVVSI
-451 EDISS
+451 EDASLYNMHYNGAVFSS
-456 WQYRLNG
+456 NG
-463 ELFLSKTSGAKKALF
+463 PAKRAEF
-478 IDALKWDNLKTE
+478 TTAMKWDNLKTE
-490 YYSLLVDSME
+490 YYQLLVDSME

-508 INIPTISLLTLNPL
+508 INIPSISLLALNPL

>member
-7 ILSNGDSFDL
+7 ILSNGDTFDL

-85 DMPALSNAY
+85 DMPALSDSY

-105 TIQIFGGISKFYSDL
+105 TIQIFGGISKFYSDVPDL
-120 PDTSIRT
+120 PISA
-127 LNFPSFFWTDAGIT
+127 LSF
-141 DKSDATTGV
+141 
-150 VTAFAQWITNQSY
+150 TAFDWTPTGIISKTDTTSDVVIPDAQWVTNQSE
-163 REANQDDLDSAP
+163 RLLPSSSPNIA
-175 EMNEGGF
+175 EMNEAGF
-182 FVYCKSILE
+182 FIYCHSVLS
-191 KIFEGF
+191 KIFAGF
-197 TDLTFDTSAMDA
+197 TGLTFDTSEMDA
-209 QFSKY
+209 QYSKY
-214 AVGCSMPLIH
+214 AVACAMPLLH
-224 DRYTNGETAPNNLIE
+224 NQYTNGETITTTINPQDYF
-239 PENYLPNISQRDFV
+239 PDISQRDFV

-263 AIEDNDQVTLKYFKS
+263 AVEANNVVTLKYFKG
-278 LETTSSANLVL
+278 LETATSQNLVL

-305 QINDLKYST
+305 QTNELKYSD
-314 DDIIERTDFDS
+314 DDIVEGTDYDS
-325 SFSVNSETLPLSG
+325 SFPVNSETLPLSG
-338 TIIQSKFFPSDEGET
+338 TIIQSKFFPCDLGEA
-353 LSTADKAA
+353 LVPNVRSTVAA
-361 LPYWSVERYVADV
+361 WDVEYFKSAV
-374 NFQPSNGSINFT
+374 NFHPSSGTLNFT
-386 TNQSSSFEIGDIVD
+386 TNHPFEGNIGDIVTG
-400 LPVQN
+400 VG
-405 ARRIVTLNADN
+405 RIVTLDATKES
-416 DGGTVDRAFTSATHT
+416 GTVSTNFTSSTSV
-431 NNPKYYRYES
+431 NIPPYYRYKA
-441 ENKELRIVSM
+441 NGRTMQVVSI
-451 EDISS
+451 EDASLYNMHYNGAVFSS
-456 WQYRLNG
+456 NQP
-463 ELFLSKTSGAKKALF
+463 AKRAEF
-478 IDALKWDNLKTE
+478 TTAMKWDNLKTE
-490 YYSLLVDSME
+490 YYQLLVDSME

>member
-7 ILSNGDSFDL
+7 ILSNGNTFDL

-85 DMPALSNAY
+85 DMPALSDSY

-105 TIQIFGGISKFYSDL
+105 TIQIFGGISKFYSDVPDL
-120 PDTSIRT
+120 PISA
-127 LNFPSFFWTDAGIT
+127 LSFTAFDWTPTGIT
-141 DKSDATTGV
+141 SKTDTTSDV
-150 VTAFAQWITNQSY
+150 VIPDAQWVTNQSE
-163 REANQDDLDSAP
+163 RLLPSSSPNIA
-175 EMNEGGF
+175 EMNEAGF
-182 FVYCKSILE
+182 FIYCHSVLT
-191 KIFEGF
+191 KIFAGF
-197 TDLTFDTSAMDA
+197 TGLTFDTSAMDA
-209 QFSKY
+209 QYSKY
-214 AVGCSMPLIH
+214 AVACAMPLLH
-224 DRYTNGETAPNNLIE
+224 NQYTNGETITTTINPQDYF
-239 PENYLPNISQRDFV
+239 PDISQRDFV

-263 AIEDNDQVTLKYFKS
+263 AVEANNVVTLKYFKG
-278 LETTSSANLVL
+278 LETATSQNLVL

-305 QINDLKYST
+305 QTNELKYSD
-314 DDIIERTDFDS
+314 DDIVEGTDFDS

-338 TIIQSKFFPSDEGET
+338 TIIQSKFFPCDLGEA
-353 LSTADKAA
+353 LVPNVRSTVAA
-361 LPYWSVERYVADV
+361 WDVEYFKSAV
-374 NFQPSNGSINFT
+374 NFNPSSGTLNFT
-386 TNQSSSFEIGDIVD
+386 TNHPFEGNVGDIVD
-400 LPVQN
+400 SIG
-405 ARRIVTLNADN
+405 RIVTLDATKES
-416 DGGTVDRAFTSATHT
+416 GTVSTNFTSSTSV
-431 NNPKYYRYES
+431 NIPPYYRYKS
-441 ENKELRIVSM
+441 NGRTMQVVSI
-451 EDISS
+451 EDASLYNMHYNGVVFSS
-456 WQYRLNG
+456 NQP
-463 ELFLSKTSGAKKALF
+463 SKRAEFTTAM
-478 IDALKWDNLKTE
+478 KWDNLKTE
-490 YYSLLVDSME
+490 YYQLLVDSME
-500 KPFIIKAW
+500 KPFIVKAW

>member
-7 ILSNGDSFDL
+7 ILSNGNTFDL

-85 DMPALSNAY
+85 DMPALSDSY

-105 TIQIFGGISKFYSDL
+105 TIQIFGGISKFYSDVPDL
-120 PDTSIRT
+120 PISA
-127 LNFPSFFWTDAGIT
+127 LSFTAFDWD
-141 DKSDATTGV
+141 TTGIISKTNTTSDIV
-150 VTAFAQWITNQSY
+150 IPNAQWITNQSY
-163 REANQDDLDSAP
+163 RLNSGVATIT
-175 EMNEGGF
+175 EMNEAGF
-182 FVYCKSILE
+182 FVYCHSVLT
-191 KIFEGF
+191 KIFAGF
-197 TDLTFDTSAMDA
+197 TGLTFDTSEMDA
-209 QFSKY
+209 QYSKY
-214 AVGCSMPLIH
+214 AVACAMPLLH
-224 DRYTNGETAPNNLIE
+224 NQYTNGETITTTINPQDYF
-239 PENYLPNISQRDFV
+239 PDISQRDFV

-263 AIEDNDQVTLKYFKS
+263 AVEANNVVTLKYFKG
-278 LETTSSANLVL
+278 LESATSQNLVL

-305 QINDLKYST
+305 QTNELKYSD
-314 DDIIERTDFDS
+314 DDIIEGTDFDS
-325 SFSVNSETLPLSG
+325 SFPVNSETLPLSG
-338 TIIQSKFFPSDEGET
+338 TIIQSKFFPCDVGETPVTRAAVAAWEVEYFTVPLNLKFTPTSGTPNFTTNEPFDGNVGDLALFGASLMRVVTLDATKESGTVDRNFTSNSTSNLVYYLRYKSNGRTMQIASVEDSQGSYNFTYNGET
-353 LSTADKAA
+353 LS
-361 LPYWSVERYVADV
+361 S
-374 NFQPSNGSINFT
+374 NSPSKRAEFT
-386 TNQSSSFEIGDIVD
+386 T
-400 LPVQN
+400 
-405 ARRIVTLNADN
+405 A
-416 DGGTVDRAFTSATHT
+416 
-431 NNPKYYRYES
+431 
-441 ENKELRIVSM
+441 M
-451 EDISS
+451 
-456 WQYRLNG
+456 
-463 ELFLSKTSGAKKALF
+463 
-478 IDALKWDNLKTE
+478 KWDNLKTE
-490 YYSLLVDSME
+490 YYQLLVDSME
-500 KPFIIKAW
+500 KPFIVKAW

>member
-7 ILSNGDSFDL
+7 ILSNGNTFDL

-50 PLTSRNKDILGA
+50 PLTSRNKNILGA

-70 DSVAVGTIPCEILVN
+70 DSVSVGTIPCEILVN
-85 DMPALSNAY
+85 DMPALSDSY

-105 TIQIFGGISKFYSDL
+105 TIQIFGGISKFYSDVPDL
-120 PDTSIRT
+120 PISA
-127 LNFPSFFWTDAGIT
+127 LSFTAFDWTPTGIT
-141 DKSDATTGV
+141 SKTDTTSDV
-150 VTAFAQWITNQSY
+150 VIPDAQWVTNQSE
-163 REANQDDLDSAP
+163 RLLPSSSPNVA
-175 EMNEGGF
+175 EMNEAGF
-182 FVYCKSILE
+182 FIYCHSVLT
-191 KIFEGF
+191 KIFAGF
-197 TDLTFDTSAMDA
+197 TGLTFDTSAMDA

-214 AVGCSMPLIH
+214 AVACAMPLLH
-224 DRYTNGETAPNNLIE
+224 NQYTNGETITTTINPQDYF
-239 PENYLPNISQRDFV
+239 PDISQRDFV

-263 AIEDNDQVTLKYFKS
+263 AVEANNVVTLKYFKG
-278 LETTSSANLVL
+278 LETATSQNLVL

-305 QINDLKYST
+305 QTNELKYSD
-314 DDIIERTDFDS
+314 DDIVEGTDFDS

-338 TIIQSKFFPSDEGET
+338 TIIQSKFFPCDLGEA
-353 LSTADKAA
+353 LVPNVRSTVAA
-361 LPYWSVERYVADV
+361 WDVEYFKSAV
-374 NFQPSNGSINFT
+374 NFNPSSGTLNFT
-386 TNQSSSFEIGDIVD
+386 TNHPFEGNVGDIVD
-400 LPVQN
+400 SIG
-405 ARRIVTLNADN
+405 RIVTLDATKES
-416 DGGTVDRAFTSATHT
+416 GTVSTNFTSSTSV
-431 NNPKYYRYES
+431 NIPPYYRYKS
-441 ENKELRIVSM
+441 NGRTMQVVSI
-451 EDISS
+451 EDASLYNMHYNGVVFSS
-456 WQYRLNG
+456 NQP
-463 ELFLSKTSGAKKALF
+463 AKRAEF
-478 IDALKWDNLKTE
+478 TTAMKWDNLKTE
-490 YYSLLVDSME
+490 YYQLLVDSME
-500 KPFIIKAW
+500 KPFIVKAW

>member
-1 MANKLQ
+1 VANKLQ
-7 ILSNGDSFDL
+7 ILSNGDTFDL

-85 DMPALSNAY
+85 DMPALSDSY

-105 TIQIFGGISKFYSDL
+105 TIQIFGGISKFYSDVPDL
-120 PDTSIRT
+120 PISA
-127 LNFPSFFWTDAGIT
+127 LSFTAFDWTPTGIT
-141 DKSDATTGV
+141 SKTDTTSDV
-150 VTAFAQWITNQSY
+150 VIPDAQWVTNQSE
-163 REANQDDLDSAP
+163 RLLPSSSPNIA
-175 EMNEGGF
+175 EMNEAGF
-182 FVYCKSILE
+182 FIYCHSVLT
-191 KIFEGF
+191 KIFAGF
-197 TDLTFDTSAMDA
+197 TGLTFDTSAMDA
-209 QFSKY
+209 QYSKY
-214 AVGCSMPLIH
+214 AVACAMPLLH
-224 DRYTNGETAPNNLIE
+224 DQYTNGDTITTTINPQDYF
-239 PENYLPNISQRDFV
+239 PDISQRDFV

-263 AIEDNDQVTLKYFKS
+263 AVEANNVVTLKYFKG
-278 LETTSSANLVL
+278 LETATSQNLVL

-305 QINDLKYST
+305 QTNELKYSD
-314 DDIIERTDFDS
+314 DDIVEGTDYDS
-325 SFSVNSETLPLSG
+325 SFLVNSETLPLSG
-338 TIIQSKFFPSDEGET
+338 TIIQSKFFPCDLGEA
-353 LSTADKAA
+353 LVPNVRSTVAA
-361 LPYWSVERYVADV
+361 WDVEYFKSAV
-374 NFQPSNGSINFT
+374 NFHPSSGTLNFT
-386 TNQSSSFEIGDIVD
+386 TNHPFEGNIGDIVTGIG
-400 LPVQN
+400 
-405 ARRIVTLNADN
+405 RIVTLDATKES
-416 DGGTVDRAFTSATHT
+416 GTVSTNFTSSTSV
-431 NNPKYYRYES
+431 NIPPYYRYKS
-441 ENKELRIVSM
+441 NGRTMQVVSI
-451 EDISS
+451 EDASLYNMHYNGVVFSS
-456 WQYRLNG
+456 NQP
-463 ELFLSKTSGAKKALF
+463 AKRAEF
-478 IDALKWDNLKTE
+478 TTAMKWDNLKTE
-490 YYSLLVDSME
+490 YYQLLVDSME